1 MKLAEKFFQMIRG
14 TAEEADLE
22 ALEEAA
28 VLQDISHALRVKCAV
43 LGWRTLDE
51 MLAGEKS

>member
-22 ALEEAA
+22 VLEEAA
-28 VLQDISHALRVKCAV
+28 VLQDIPHALPCKVRGA
-43 LGWRTLDE
+43 G
-51 MLAGEKS
+51 LADVR